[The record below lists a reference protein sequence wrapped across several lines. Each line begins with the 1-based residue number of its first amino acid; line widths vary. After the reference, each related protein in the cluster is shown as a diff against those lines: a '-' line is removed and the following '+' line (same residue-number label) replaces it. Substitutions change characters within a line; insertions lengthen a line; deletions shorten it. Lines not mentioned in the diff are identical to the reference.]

1 MEYTP
6 DHFLCLMATVNGR
19 TAQRNLIVG
28 LLAEYL
34 DDYIKKL
41 RDDEP
46 IDIQTLFEQ
55 AIAGVYV
62 ESLKGQI
69 SIEATTL
76 VKRLCF
82 PRRPN
87 ELLQTGSREVPSDT
101 VLSDELPNDEL
112 PPDEQQVEVSRAE
125 TQSVDESPAD
135 DLEVGEAV
143 MASADNQPSKE
154 NSPLNYR
161 LMSRHQISNQS
172 VENPFIRK

>member
-28 LLAEYL
+28 LLTEYL
-34 DDYIKKL
+34 DDYIKELGK
-41 RDDEP
+41 DEP

-55 AIAGVYV
+55 VIAGVYV

-82 PRRPN
+82 PRKPN
-87 ELLQTGSREVPSDT
+87 ELPQTGSYHVPSDI

-112 PPDEQQVEVSRAE
+112 PPDEQQVEVSPAE
-125 TQSVDESPAD
+125 TQPGNESPAD
-135 DLEVGEAV
+135 ELEGGEAE
-143 MASADNQPSKE
+143 MGSADNQPSKE
-154 NSPLNYR
+154 TTS
-161 LMSRHQISNQS
+161 
-172 VENPFIRK
+172 